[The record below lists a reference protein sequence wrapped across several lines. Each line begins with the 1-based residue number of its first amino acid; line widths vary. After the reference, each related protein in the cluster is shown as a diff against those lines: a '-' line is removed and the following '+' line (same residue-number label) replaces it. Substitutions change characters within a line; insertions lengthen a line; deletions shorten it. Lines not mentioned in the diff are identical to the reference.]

1 MEEAIRYVH
10 SYTYRQCISR
20 ISGPIMAVNI
30 LGTQIIFLNTP
41 EYVIQIL
48 EKRSAITTLRPYLEM
63 SNGL

>member
-1 MEEAIRYVH
+1 
-10 SYTYRQCISR
+10 
-20 ISGPIMAVNI
+20 MAVNI